1 MSFTHSPL
9 VWKLLVKP
17 NIFRRNAKP
26 CFFQPFHLS
35 GLLLLP
41 DFPFNLLWPIAAPGQ
56 ALETFVGE
64 DVNTMLIVNLLSGT
78 EYSVKVIAS
87 YTTGSSEA
95 LTGKAKTCE
104 FSFLYFDL
112 TSQFLSCIFGS
123 TSNFLLHN
131 VLKQDKQNS
140 LLWLYTM
147 SFIMFGVTFEKHSAF
162 FNCFWWNHFNDSQ
175 NCTHPC

>member
-1 MSFTHSPL
+1 M
-9 VWKLLVKP
+9 
-17 NIFRRNAKP
+17 
-26 CFFQPFHLS
+26 
-35 GLLLLP
+35 LP

-64 DVNTMLIVNLLSGT
+64 DVNTMLILNLLSGT

-112 TSQFLSCIFGS
+112 TSQFLSCVFGS
-123 TSNFLLHN
+123 TSNFLLHS
-131 VLKQDKQNS
+131 VLKQDKQKS
-140 LLWLYTM
+140 LLWLYTL
-147 SFIMFGVTFEKHSAF
+147 FLLLRLEIILKNILLCVTASDEIIAKALKSVHTHVSVSGFCDEKLR
-162 FNCFWWNHFNDSQ
+162 SQ
-175 NCTHPC
+175 